1 MNDLKSKLK
10 IVIRS
15 IRRCGFIATLEK
27 IRRTV
32 NRDGQKYLAKSLR
45 LTEAEIGMQKNHR
58 FANEPLISLIV
69 PLYNTPEN
77 FLRDM
82 IESVRRQTYAGW
94 QLCMADGSDD
104 GYEYVGN
111 IACEYAQADSRI
123 IYRKLA
129 ENAGISANTNACI
142 QLAAGEYLG
151 MLDHDDILSVDAL
164 YETVRA
170 INEQG
175 ADFIY
180 SDEVKFEGSIENAY
194 APNYKPN
201 FSKDELR
208 AHNYICHFNVYKKS
222 LISKAGGMYRP
233 ECNGSQDHDMVL
245 RLTEV
250 AESIVHIPRILYYW
264 RVHSNSVAQ
273 GVENKMYAVEAAHRA
288 ISDQLQRVHE
298 PGRVRSAEPY
308 ITLYRIDYELPEDC
322 HATYF
327 IYNVKTRQ
335 DLVNCCQSLQR
346 CLDGQKHDIVV
357 LNCQDIYRDK
367 SLPVRYYDGEIDALP
382 QEFHAKFF
390 VFCDAACTATSDR
403 LHEEMVGFLQR
414 PDVCAAGA
422 KVTGRHRI
430 RSAGIILDDRKKS
443 GYADM
448 YSGYGDE
455 NHGYEAAL
463 MHTRNVTAVEPC
475 FMGIKRADFA
485 CCRALKGQSLRD
497 FLFNAELY
505 HTFAG
510 KLNVWIPFINADIG
524 RHELPVS
531 GVFRQ
536 NWHDY
541 VVQGDI
547 YFNPNLNFYEKY
559 ISGGK

>member
-111 IACEYAQADSRI
+111 IAREYAQADSRI

-180 SDEVKFEGSIENAY
+180 SDEAKFEGSIENAH
-194 APNYKPN
+194 AMNY
-201 FSKDELR
+201 
-208 AHNYICHFNVYKKS
+208 
-222 LISKAGGMYRP
+222 
-233 ECNGSQDHDMVL
+233 
-245 RLTEV
+245 
-250 AESIVHIPRILYYW
+250 
-264 RVHSNSVAQ
+264 
-273 GVENKMYAVEAAHRA
+273 
-288 ISDQLQRVHE
+288 
-298 PGRVRSAEPY
+298 
-308 ITLYRIDYELPEDC
+308 
-322 HATYF
+322 
-327 IYNVKTRQ
+327 
-335 DLVNCCQSLQR
+335 
-346 CLDGQKHDIVV
+346 
-357 LNCQDIYRDK
+357 
-367 SLPVRYYDGEIDALP
+367 
-382 QEFHAKFF
+382 
-390 VFCDAACTATSDR
+390 
-403 LHEEMVGFLQR
+403 
-414 PDVCAAGA
+414 
-422 KVTGRHRI
+422 
-430 RSAGIILDDRKKS
+430 
-443 GYADM
+443 
-448 YSGYGDE
+448 
-455 NHGYEAAL
+455 
-463 MHTRNVTAVEPC
+463 
-475 FMGIKRADFA
+475 
-485 CCRALKGQSLRD
+485 
-497 FLFNAELY
+497 
-505 HTFAG
+505 
-510 KLNVWIPFINADIG
+510 
-524 RHELPVS
+524 
-531 GVFRQ
+531 
-536 NWHDY
+536 
-541 VVQGDI
+541 
-547 YFNPNLNFYEKY
+547 
-559 ISGGK
+559 